1 MNEYQE
7 LTVWDVIKRFIAG
20 WVVGLGILAVYSCV
34 KYRKYIGA
42 VFTDSVF
49 TDSVLSWIN
58 AVIPIIIVLF
68 AIIYMI
74 KSIFR

>member
-42 VFTDSVF
+42 VFTDSV
-49 TDSVLSWIN
+49 LSWIN

-68 AIIYMI
+68 SIIYMI

>member
-20 WVVGLGILAVYSCV
+20 WVVGLGSLAVYSCV

-42 VFTDSVF
+42 VF

>member
-42 VFTDSVF
+42 VFTDSV
-49 TDSVLSWIN
+49 LSWIN
-58 AVIPIIIVLF
+58 AVIPIIIVRF

>member
-20 WVVGLGILAVYSCV
+20 WVVGWGILAVYSCV
-34 KYRKYIGA
+34 KYTKYIGA
-42 VFTDSVF
+42 VF

-74 KSIFR
+74 KSLFR

>member
-1 MNEYQE
+1 MKEYQE

-42 VFTDSVF
+42 VFTDSV
-49 TDSVLSWIN
+49 LSWIN

>member
-1 MNEYQE
+1 MNEYKE

-42 VFTDSVF
+42 VFTDSV
-49 TDSVLSWIN
+49 LNWIN

>member
-20 WVVGLGILAVYSCV
+20 WLVGLGILTVYSCV

-42 VFTDSVF
+42 VF

>member
-42 VFTDSVF
+42 VFTDSV
-49 TDSVLSWIN
+49 LSCIN

>member
-1 MNEYQE
+1 MNDYQE

-42 VFTDSVF
+42 VFTDSV
-49 TDSVLSWIN
+49 LSWIN

>member
-1 MNEYQE
+1 MMSEYQKF
-7 LTVWDVIKRFIAG
+7 TVWDVIKRFIVG
-20 WVVGLGILAVYSCV
+20 WVMGLVILAVYSCI

-42 VFTDSVF
+42 VF

-58 AVIPIIIVLF
+58 AVIPIIIVVF

-74 KSIFR
+74 KLILR

>member
-34 KYRKYIGA
+34 KYRKYIDA
-42 VFTDSVF
+42 VF

>member
-20 WVVGLGILAVYSCV
+20 WVVGLGNLAVYSCV

-42 VFTDSVF
+42 VF

>member
-20 WVVGLGILAVYSCV
+20 WVVRLGILAVYSCV

-42 VFTDSVF
+42 VF

>member
-1 MNEYQE
+1 MNEYQK

-42 VFTDSVF
+42 VFTDSV
-49 TDSVLSWIN
+49 LSWIN

-74 KSIFR
+74 KSLFR

>member
-20 WVVGLGILAVYSCV
+20 WVVGLGILAVYSCA

-42 VFTDSVF
+42 VF

>member
-1 MNEYQE
+1 MMSEYQKF
-7 LTVWDVIKRFIAG
+7 TVWDVIKRFIVG
-20 WVVGLGILAVYSCV
+20 WVVGLVILAVYSCI

-42 VFTDSVF
+42 VF

-58 AVIPIIIVLF
+58 AVIPIIIVVF

-74 KSIFR
+74 KLILR

>member
-20 WVVGLGILAVYSCV
+20 WVVGLGILAVYSGV

-42 VFTDSVF
+42 VF

>member
-34 KYRKYIGA
+34 KYRRYIGA
-42 VFTDSVF
+42 VF

>member
-42 VFTDSVF
+42 VFTDSV
-49 TDSVLSWIN
+49 LSWIN

-68 AIIYMI
+68 TIIYMI
-74 KSIFR
+74 KSLFR

>member
-1 MNEYQE
+1 M
-7 LTVWDVIKRFIAG
+7 G
-20 WVVGLGILAVYSCV
+20 GGIGNFGCF

-42 VFTDSVF
+42 VF

>member
-1 MNEYQE
+1 MMSEYQKF
-7 LTVWDVIKRFIAG
+7 TVWDVIKRFIVG
-20 WVVGLGILAVYSCV
+20 WVVGLVILAVYSCI

-42 VFTDSVF
+42 VF

-58 AVIPIIIVLF
+58 AVIPIIIFVF

-74 KSIFR
+74 KLILR

>member
-42 VFTDSVF
+42 VFTDSV
-49 TDSVLSWIN
+49 LSWIN

-74 KSIFR
+74 KSLFR

>member
-7 LTVWDVIKRFIAG
+7 LTVWDVIKQFIAG

-42 VFTDSVF
+42 VFTDSV
-49 TDSVLSWIN
+49 LSWIN

>member
-42 VFTDSVF
+42 VFTDSV
-49 TDSVLSWIN
+49 LSWIN
-58 AVIPIIIVLF
+58 AVIPTIIVLF

>member
-20 WVVGLGILAVYSCV
+20 WVVGLEILAVYSCV

-42 VFTDSVF
+42 VF

>member
-42 VFTDSVF
+42 VFTDSV
-49 TDSVLSWIN
+49 LSWIN

-68 AIIYMI
+68 AIICMI

>member
-42 VFTDSVF
+42 VFTDSV
-49 TDSVLSWIN
+49 LSWIN
-58 AVIPIIIVLF
+58 VVIPIIIVLF

>member
-34 KYRKYIGA
+34 KYRKCIGA
-42 VFTDSVF
+42 VFTH
-49 TDSVLSWIN
+49 SVLSWIN

-74 KSIFR
+74 KSLFR

>member
-7 LTVWDVIKRFIAG
+7 LTVWDAIKRFIAG

-42 VFTDSVF
+42 VFTDSV
-49 TDSVLSWIN
+49 LSWIN

>member
-1 MNEYQE
+1 MNGYQE

-42 VFTDSVF
+42 VFTDSV
-49 TDSVLSWIN
+49 LSWIN

>member
-42 VFTDSVF
+42 VFTDSV
-49 TDSVLSWIN
+49 SSWIN

>member
-34 KYRKYIGA
+34 KYRKYVGA
-42 VFTDSVF
+42 VF

>member
-34 KYRKYIGA
+34 KYRKYIG
-42 VFTDSVF
+42 VVF

-68 AIIYMI
+68 EIIYMI